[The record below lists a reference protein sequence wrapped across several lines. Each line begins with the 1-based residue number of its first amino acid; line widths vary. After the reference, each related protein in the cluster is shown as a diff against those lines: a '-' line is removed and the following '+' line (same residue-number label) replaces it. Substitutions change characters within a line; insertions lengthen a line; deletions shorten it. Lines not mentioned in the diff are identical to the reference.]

1 MVYGRV
7 FMVSAAYKTYY
18 LTGVIVLQDSTDFM
32 FEFLVAFLLFFLAG
46 VFSFLDASVTVVIIG
61 IVLHI
66 LHRVIDGLIN
76 CCFNMVSLIAECR
89 IRFLSILLVKEWS

>member
-1 MVYGRV
+1 
-7 FMVSAAYKTYY
+7 
-18 LTGVIVLQDSTDFM
+18 M
-32 FEFLVAFLLFFLAG
+32 FAFLVAFLLFFLAG

-89 IRFLSILLVKEWS
+89 IRFLSILRSEEHTSELQSRFDLVCRLLLEKIKLMKKIFLI